1 MSTQEYSTRLAL
13 ASLVVRHGIVK
24 LLSIRVVES
33 RRSRSNGTG
42 TGASMWLLDDSPI
55 YPLKLSNRPVRAISA
70 SESLRG

>member
-1 MSTQEYSTRLAL
+1 MSTQECSTRLAL
-13 ASLVVRHGIVK
+13 AGLVVRHGIVK
-24 LLSIRVVES
+24 LLSIRVES